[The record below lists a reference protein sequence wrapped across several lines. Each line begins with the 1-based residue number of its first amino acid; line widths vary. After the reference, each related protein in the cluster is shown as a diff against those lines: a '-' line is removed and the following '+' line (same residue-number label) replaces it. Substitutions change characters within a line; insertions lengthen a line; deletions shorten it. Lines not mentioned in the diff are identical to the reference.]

1 MSDFIPVNVPILNGN
16 ERKYLNE
23 CIETGWISSEGPF
36 VKKFEDEFAKLVNK
50 KYAISVTNGS
60 AALEA
65 AISALNLKKGDEVIL
80 PTFTI
85 ISCVAPLIRLGINPI
100 FIDSYNDTW
109 NMDISQIE
117 DKITLKTKAIMA
129 VHIYGLSVDM
139 DPLIKLA
146 NQYNLLIIEDAAQ
159 AIGLNYKGKP
169 CGSFGDISTF
179 SFYPNKL
186 ITSGEGGMIVT
197 DDETLAE
204 RCRSLRNLCFKP
216 EKRFVHDELGWNF
229 RMTNIQA
236 AVGLAQL
243 EQLSE
248 SVIKKRWIGNKY
260 QENLKEADG
269 LIQLPL
275 QKIEYTENIYWVFAM
290 VLNDMTSLNGA
301 DEMMAELS
309 QYGIGSRPFF
319 FPLHNQPVLG
329 YSNNE
334 CPVSET
340 IARNGFYVPS
350 GLAIT
355 ADEIDRVSES
365 VIDILQKYAIQ

>member
-1 MSDFIPVNVPILNGN
+1 MSDFIPVNVPLLSGN

-65 AISALNLKKGDEVIL
+65 AISALNLEKGDEVIL

-85 ISCVAPLIRLGINPI
+85 ISCVAPLIRLGVIPI
-100 FIDSYNDTW
+100 FIDSYDDTW
-109 NMDISQIE
+109 NMNISQIE
-117 DKITLKTKAIMA
+117 DKITVKTKAIMA
-129 VHIYGLSVDM
+129 VHIFGLSVDM
-139 DPLIKLA
+139 DPLINLA
-146 NQYNLLIIEDAAQ
+146 NQYNLLIIEDAAE

-243 EQLSE
+243 EQLRE
-248 SVIKKRWIGNKY
+248 SVIKKRWIGNRY
-260 QENLKEADG
+260 QENLKEVDE

-275 QKIEYTENIYWVFAM
+275 KKTEYTENVYWVFAM
-290 VLNDMTSLNGA
+290 VLNEKTSLNGA
-301 DEMMAELS
+301 DEMMVELS

-329 YSNNE
+329 YSN
-334 CPVSET
+334 VSYPISEN
-340 IARNGFYVPS
+340 IAKNGFYVPS
-350 GLAIT
+350 GIAISG
-355 ADEIDRVSES
+355 DEIDRVSES
-365 VIDILQKYAIQ
+365 VISILRKYA

>member
-1 MSDFIPVNVPILNGN
+1 MSDFIPVNVPLLNGN

-50 KYAISVTNGS
+50 KYAISVSNGS

-85 ISCVAPLIRLGINPI
+85 ISCVSPLTRLGITPI
-100 FIDSYNDTW
+100 FIDSYDDTW
-109 NMDISQIE
+109 NIDVSQIE
-117 DKITLKTKAIMA
+117 DKITDKTKAIMA
-129 VHIYGLSVDM
+129 VHIFGLPVDM
-139 DPLIKLA
+139 DPLIKIA
-146 NQYNLLIIEDAAQ
+146 NRYNLLIIEDAAE
-159 AIGLNYKGKP
+159 AIGLNYKDKP

-197 DDETLAE
+197 DDEALAE

-229 RMTNIQA
+229 RMTNLQA

-260 QENLKEADG
+260 QENLKEVDG

-275 QKIEYTENIYWVFAM
+275 KKTNYSENIYWVFAM
-290 VLNDMTSLNGA
+290 VLNDKTSLNGA

-309 QYGIGSRPFF
+309 QYGVGTRPFF
-319 FPLHNQPVLG
+319 FPLHKQPVLN
-329 YSNNE
+329 YSNSH

-340 IARNGFYVPS
+340 IARNGFYIPS
-350 GLAIT
+350 GLAIS
-355 ADEIDRVSES
+355 ADEIDRVSDCVIS
-365 VIDILQKYAIQ
+365 VLREHAY